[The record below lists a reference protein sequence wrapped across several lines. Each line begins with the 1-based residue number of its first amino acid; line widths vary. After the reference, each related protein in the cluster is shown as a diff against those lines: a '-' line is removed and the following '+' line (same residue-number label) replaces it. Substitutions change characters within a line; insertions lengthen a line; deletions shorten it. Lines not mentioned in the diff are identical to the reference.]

1 MATAIRVVV
10 DLLVDEAILEEKRQ
24 EGATDKF
31 LVGEVR
37 RTLRLEGSR
46 LWYDHDVQEVTILK
60 KGGHHEQ
67 SEP

>member
-46 LWYDHDVQEVTILK
+46 LWYDHDVQEVTIVEN
-60 KGGHHEQ
+60 GGHHEQ
-67 SEP
+67 KEP